1 MLTTLLL
8 TLAVTEPLADRT
20 PDIRVREAIAAAV
33 RERMGAAAEISIDEL
48 TIESDVDAASVQAV
62 PEPGSR
68 LGRVIRFTLRSGDMR
83 ARTGSATALVR
94 VSVEHAHTTR
104 ALDRG
109 VAIAAGDVAAASHE
123 VSGATLRPLPTLRD
137 AAHARTLRPMAADAC
152 VTASTVA
159 ALPAVRG
166 GHDVVAVARIG
177 GVEARTIVTASQSG
191 DPGSIIR
198 VVNRQSQRPLKARVV
213 SEGLVEIIHHD

>member
-1 MLTTLLL
+1 MLISLLL
-8 TLAVTEPLADRT
+8 AFAARSFLTDRT
-20 PDIRVREAIAAAV
+20 PDTRVRDAITAAI
-33 RERMGAAAEISIDEL
+33 RERIGAHADVSIDTL
-48 TIESDVDAASVQAV
+48 TIESDVDAGTVRAV
-62 PEPGSR
+62 PEPGSQ

-83 ARTGSATALVR
+83 ARTGSATAMVR

-109 VAIAAGDVAAASHE
+109 VAIADGDVAAASHDIAG
-123 VSGATLRPLPTLRD
+123 VLRPLPTLRD
-137 AAHARTLRPMAADAC
+137 AAHARTIRPMAADAC
-152 VTASTVA
+152 ITASTVA

-177 GVEARTIVTASQSG
+177 SVEARTIVTASQSG

-213 SEGLVEIIHHD
+213 SEGLVEIIHD

>member
-1 MLTTLLL
+1 MLTLLL
-8 TLAVTEPLADRT
+8 LTFVAAEPVAGRT
-20 PDIRVREAIAAAV
+20 SEDRVREAITAAV
-33 RERMGAAAEISIDEL
+33 RARMGHGADVIVDSV
-48 TIESDVDAASVQAV
+48 TIESSIEAAAIQAV
-62 PEPGSR
+62 PEPGSK
-68 LGRVIRFTLRSGDMR
+68 LGHVMRFTLRSGDMR

-109 VAIAAGDVAAASHE
+109 AVIAAGDVIASAHDLA
-123 VSGATLRPLPTLRD
+123 GLALRPLPTLRD
-137 AAHARTLRPMAADAC
+137 AAHARTLRPLAADAC
-152 VTASTVA
+152 ITASTVA

-166 GHDVVAVARIG
+166 GHDVVAVARID

-191 DPGSIIR
+191 EPGSIIR

-213 SEGLVEIIHHD
+213 SAGLVEIIHD